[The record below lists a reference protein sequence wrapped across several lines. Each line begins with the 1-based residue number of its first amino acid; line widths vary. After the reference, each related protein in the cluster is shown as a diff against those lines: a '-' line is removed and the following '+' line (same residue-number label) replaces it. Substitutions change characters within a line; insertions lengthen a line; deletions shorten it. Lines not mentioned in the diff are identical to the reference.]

1 MAKVYEMKR
10 PAYDAVARTLHWL
23 TVLLVA
29 MQSTGCGF
37 FEMVEYVCQPH
48 PGWVSERQSEMG

>member
-1 MAKVYEMKR
+1 LSAESASGAY
-10 PAYDAVARTLHWL
+10 PA
-23 TVLLVA
+23 
-29 MQSTGCGF
+29 TGCGF